1 MFWARKFKL
10 SDCRECNYIG
20 IHRNDKRHSEKYICA
35 DGSERPSR
43 VLDGKNEIIKSFNN
57 KIINADSN
65 KKCLEK
71 GCLNN
76 RSLQHLYRS
85 NAQPNSNEKN
95 YSYSYNDFLR
105 NKRYTNNL
113 PTKKPQA
120 NSSETVGFRGSCK
133 KVDGTCDRNVSK
145 VVWKPRNAKFYSQS
159 AVSSS
164 SRLDRLK
171 LDTIRGSRRCPTGK
185 QSGPANGRSNCNGVY
200 VGDKQRNTG
209 FIFNSGHKEINCPQN
224 TALARSRGQN
234 NNNC

>member
-20 IHRNDKRHSEKYICA
+20 IHRNDKRHAEKYICP
-35 DGSERPSR
+35 DGTERPSR
-43 VLDGKNEIIKSFNN
+43 VLNNKNEVLANKLINVDNN
-57 KIINADSN
+57 KNCKDKS
-65 KKCLEK
+65 
-71 GCLNN
+71 CLNN

-85 NAQPNSNEKN
+85 NSQPNQNEKK

-105 NKRYTNNL
+105 NKRYSNNL
-113 PTKKPQA
+113 PTKKPAA

-133 KVDGTCDRNVSK
+133 KVDGTCDRKVSK
-145 VVWKPRNAKFYSQS
+145 VTWKPRNSKFHSQA

-171 LDTIRGSRRCPTGK
+171 LDTIRGSSRCATGK
-185 QSGPANGRSNCNGVY
+185 TGPANARSECNGVY
-200 VGDKQRNTG
+200 VGNKQRNTG
-209 FIFNSGHKEINCPQN
+209 FIFNTGHKEINCPQN
-224 TALARSRGQN
+224 SALARSRGKN